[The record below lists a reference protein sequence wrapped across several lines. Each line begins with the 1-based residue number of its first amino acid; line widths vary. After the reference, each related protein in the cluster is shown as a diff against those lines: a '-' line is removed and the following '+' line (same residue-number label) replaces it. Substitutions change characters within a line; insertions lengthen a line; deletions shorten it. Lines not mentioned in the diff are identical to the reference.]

1 MRNSVSCIILLSKET
16 PLVFLESSGCL
27 TAVLG
32 EFCLSYRRT
41 KWLLNKKPQRA
52 SSSCQRWLGHKLG
65 TFLTFSQYYYQIIS
79 LAKASKMPDWSKLQ
93 SDLVGVILSRMDLI
107 EDYLNFSSVYKS
119 WHSVAK
125 EHRFISNLPRAPWL
139 MLAEEDDG
147 DEDDNT
153 CRKFYSFYND
163 MIFKKRIPEAHGKGC
178 MESMG
183 WLITVGKED
192 GEISLLHPFS
202 GVQIQLPHQNTTTL
216 YEFNRTRFP
225 WIFIKKVV
233 LSANPSHTPDYVLMV
248 IEGKTERLSFWRPGD
263 LLWTRITKSIRF
275 GYFSDVIYFN
285 GSFYAITYGG
295 CIQVCDFTGPDP
307 PSIRIIMQIA
317 RCIDCKYYILES
329 LGSLFAVTQ
338 SGVGLRYVED
348 DSERIRLTLIPA
360 IYDHD
365 EVIRCMSGTIFFFV
379 FKIDLD
385 AHIYTPI
392 TDLGDR
398 AFFLGANASFSVQAS
413 QFPGIKPNH
422 IYFTDNCLGAYLHS
436 KRGGG
441 LDMGM
446 FNLADSSF
454 QPHYDGVSLS
464 RVCPPIWVTP
474 TLC

>member
-192 GEISLLHPFS
+192 GEISLLHLFL

-295 CIQVCDFTGPDP
+295 CIQVCDFTGPEP
-307 PSIRIIMQIA
+307 ASIRIIMQIA
-317 RCIDCKYYILES
+317 QCIDCKYYILES
-329 LGSLFAVTQ
+329 LGSLFAVMQ

-348 DSERIRLTLIPA
+348 DSERIRLTFFPA
-360 IYDHD
+360 INDHD
-365 EVIRCMSGTIFFFV
+365 EVIQCMSGTIFF
-379 FKIDLD
+379 
-385 AHIYTPI
+385 
-392 TDLGDR
+392 
-398 AFFLGANASFSVQAS
+398 
-413 QFPGIKPNH
+413 
-422 IYFTDNCLGAYLHS
+422 C
-436 KRGGG
+436 
-441 LDMGM
+441 
-446 FNLADSSF
+446 F
-454 QPHYDGVSLS
+454 QD
-464 RVCPPIWVTP
+464 
-474 TLC
+474 

>member
-1 MRNSVSCIILLSKET
+1 
-16 PLVFLESSGCL
+16 
-27 TAVLG
+27 
-32 EFCLSYRRT
+32 
-41 KWLLNKKPQRA
+41 
-52 SSSCQRWLGHKLG
+52 
-65 TFLTFSQYYYQIIS
+65 
-79 LAKASKMPDWSKLQ
+79 MPDWSKLQ
-93 SDLVGVILSRMDLI
+93 SDLLGVILSRMDLI
-107 EDYLNFSSVYKS
+107 EDYLNFSSVCKS

-225 WIFIKKVV
+225 WIFIKKAV

-263 LLWTRITKSIRF
+263 LLWTRITKPIGF

-295 CIQVCDFTGPDP
+295 CIQVCDFTSPQSA
-307 PSIRIIMQIA
+307 SIRIIMQIA
-317 RCIDCKYYILES
+317 RCIDLH
-329 LGSLFAVTQ
+329 VRNT
-338 SGVGLRYVED
+338 
-348 DSERIRLTLIPA
+348 
-360 IYDHD
+360 
-365 EVIRCMSGTIFFFV
+365 FFFV

-385 AHIYTPI
+385 ARIYTPI

-436 KRGGG
+436 ERGGG